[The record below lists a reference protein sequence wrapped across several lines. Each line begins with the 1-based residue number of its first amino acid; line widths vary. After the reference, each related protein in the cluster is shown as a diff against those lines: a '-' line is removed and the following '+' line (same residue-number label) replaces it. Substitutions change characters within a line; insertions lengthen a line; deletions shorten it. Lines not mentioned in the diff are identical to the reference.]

1 MVAVGSGFAV
11 NVEYFRSIGSFDD
24 GMKIWGGENIE
35 LSIRVWTCG
44 GRLIHVACSKIGHIA
59 RDQPY
64 SFLEDRTAIEI
75 YNYKR
80 VVEVWFDDYK
90 QYVYQIYPTMKDV
103 DAGDISK
110 RQEIRRTLKCK
121 PFSWFL
127 QTVWPELLP
136 YQHNSKVWGKVQ
148 TDMLARK
155 ICLNNN
161 KYLFSWPEKLR
172 VRPCQEDP
180 VTEVFALTNNGQL
193 RTVLQCVVV
202 ILDGLDY
209 VPYLQSC
216 PEVRNITATHWS
228 YEFQVLKH
236 AATALCLEVSE
247 TGLHLV
253 MNTCDKSN
261 KHQKWEFKVFRENTS

>member
-1 MVAVGSGFAV
+1 
-11 NVEYFRSIGSFDD
+11 
-24 GMKIWGGENIE
+24 
-35 LSIRVWTCG
+35 
-44 GRLIHVACSKIGHIA
+44 
-59 RDQPY
+59 
-64 SFLEDRTAIEI
+64 
-75 YNYKR
+75 
-80 VVEVWFDDYK
+80 
-90 QYVYQIYPTMKDV
+90 MKDA

-121 PFSWFL
+121 PFYWFL

-161 KYLFSWPEKLR
+161 KYLFSWPEKLT

-180 VTEVFALTNNGQL
+180 VTEVFALTNSGQL

-209 VPYLQSC
+209 VPHLQSC
-216 PEVRNITATHWS
+216 PEVRNISVTQWS

-253 MNTCDKSN
+253 MNTCDRSN
-261 KHQKWEFKVFRENTS
+261 KRQKWEFKGFPENTS